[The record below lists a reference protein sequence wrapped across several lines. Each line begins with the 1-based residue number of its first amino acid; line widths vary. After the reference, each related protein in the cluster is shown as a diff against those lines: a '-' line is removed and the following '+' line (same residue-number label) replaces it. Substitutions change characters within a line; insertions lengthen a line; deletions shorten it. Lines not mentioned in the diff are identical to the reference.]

1 MWHFPTSK
9 GIFYIVP
16 KDGRFAVMFQN
27 EILGSYGT
35 PQLAADDVAGGHTFT
50 PSCGVDTSTL
60 GIPEDLGSWIK
71 GPPAR

>member
-1 MWHFPTSK
+1 MWHFSTRK

-16 KDGRFAVMFQN
+16 KDGRFTVMFQD
-27 EILGSYGT
+27 EPLGNYST
-35 PQLAADDVAGGHTFT
+35 PQQAADDVAGGHTFT

-60 GIPEDLGSWIK
+60 GISEDLGSWIK